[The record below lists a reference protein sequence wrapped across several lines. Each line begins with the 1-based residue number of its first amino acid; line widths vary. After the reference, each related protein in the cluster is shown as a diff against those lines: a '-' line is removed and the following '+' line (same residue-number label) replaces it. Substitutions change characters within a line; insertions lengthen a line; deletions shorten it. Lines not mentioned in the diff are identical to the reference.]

1 MRLKNSQMNES
12 NRESLD
18 GSINNRK
25 SMRECSCID
34 SSLNKS
40 SPFKKKFD
48 QGKLKTVI
56 DSPSKYSSKKKD
68 VSIDCFISNGRRI
81 EDQK

>member
-12 NRESLD
+12 IRDSLD

-34 SSLNKS
+34 PSLSKC
-40 SPFKKKFD
+40 SPFKRKNDKE
-48 QGKLKTVI
+48 KLKTVI
-56 DSPSKYSSKKKD
+56 DSPSK
-68 VSIDCFISNGRRI
+68 
-81 EDQK
+81 